1 MLHDYID
8 QLREASNIKGNV
20 INGNGNAIITNN
32 VNIKIEFNI
41 NPITKLETSHITPE
55 YMKTL
60 IEEYDVKPDKV
71 NLLLGGYV
79 KELICDPDH
88 PENHVVKYLKKKTST
103 FSSTIEDKDGNKI
116 HVIKGLKDT
125 CELLSD
131 PILDTLKK
139 KLKEFLKKYKNNDNF
154 NYAIYE
160 ETIKELRNELNKTN
174 VKKSLSS
181 VLQNDILNNIEMK
194 LTLQ

>member
-1 MLHDYID
+1 MLI
-8 QLREASNIKGNV
+8 NIRFCGNI
-20 INGNGNAIITNN
+20 INIYSDIS
-32 VNIKIEFNI
+32 I
-41 NPITKLETSHITPE
+41 
-55 YMKTL
+55 Y
-60 IEEYDVKPDKV
+60 
-71 NLLLGGYV
+71 
-79 KELICDPDH
+79 KELVGFF
-88 PENHVVKYLKKKTST
+88 ER
-103 FSSTIEDKDGNKI
+103 NKI